1 MAPQTAAALE
11 RTLRETGARADD
23 AIDLA
28 DTALLLGALDVPNAR
43 LAHYRAHIG
52 RLAGGVAARSEGAD
66 EPPLER
72 RRAHLNAVLFEDNG
86 YAGDSESYDDPE
98 NANLLRVIDRR
109 AGLPVSLGI
118 LYIHSARAQGW
129 AVDGL
134 AFPGHFLVRMDARDR
149 RLIVDPFHRGQ
160 TLEAGHLRGL
170 LKQLRGADA
179 ELEPSHYAPVGNR
192 AILLRLQNN
201 IKTRALRAGDAG
213 RAAAILER
221 MLLIAP
227 EAGGIW
233 HELGILR
240 ARLGTMK
247 GAVRALERGLAC
259 GLPDGA
265 RAHAE
270 SALAQLKTSLH

>member
-1 MAPQTAAALE
+1 MAEAAIE
-11 RTLRETGARADD
+11 RMLRDAGGRADD
-23 AIDLA
+23 SIDLA
-28 DTALLLGALDVPNAR
+28 DTALLLGALDIPNAR

-52 RLAGGVAARSEGAD
+52 RLAGDVASRAGADD

-72 RRAHLNAVLFEDNG
+72 RRGHINAVLFEDNG
-86 YAGDSESYDDPE
+86 YGGDTESYDDPE

-118 LYIHSARAQGW
+118 LYIHLARAQGW

-134 AFPGHFLVRMDARDR
+134 AFPGHFLLRMDDRDR

-170 LKQLRGADA
+170 LKQFRGADA

-201 IKTRALRAGDAG
+201 IKTRALQAEIG
-213 RAAAILER
+213 RA
-221 MLLIAP
+221 
-227 EAGGIW
+227 
-233 HELGILR
+233 H
-240 ARLGTMK
+240 
-247 GAVRALERGLAC
+247 V
-259 GLPDGA
+259 
-265 RAHAE
+265 
-270 SALAQLKTSLH
+270 

>member
-1 MAPQTAAALE
+1 MTEAAIERAL
-11 RTLRETGARADD
+11 RDVGARADD
-23 AIDLA
+23 SIDLA

-43 LAHYRAHIG
+43 LARYRAHIG
-52 RLAGGVAARSEGAD
+52 RLTGGVAARSGAD
-66 EPPLER
+66 EPLER
-72 RRAHLNAVLFEDNG
+72 RRGHLNAVLFKDNG
-86 YAGDSESYDDPE
+86 YAGDTESYDDPG

-118 LYIHSARAQGW
+118 LYIHVARTQGW

-134 AFPGHFLVRMDARDR
+134 AFPGHFLVRLDDRDR

-170 LKQLRGADA
+170 LKQFRGADA

-201 IKTRALRAGDAG
+201 IKTRALQAGDAG

-227 EAGGIW
+227 EAGGVW

-247 GAVRALERGLAC
+247 DAVRALERGLAC
-259 GLPDGA
+259 GLPDTA

-270 SALAQLKTSLH
+270 AALAKLKTGLH

>member
-1 MAPQTAAALE
+1 MAEAAIE
-11 RTLRETGARADD
+11 RMLRDAGARADD
-23 AIDLA
+23 SIDLA
-28 DTALLLGALDVPNAR
+28 DTALLLGALDTPNAR

-52 RLAGGVAARSEGAD
+52 RLAGGVASRAGADD

-72 RRAHLNAVLFEDNG
+72 RRGHINAVLFEDNG
-86 YAGDSESYDDPE
+86 YGGDTESYDDPE

-118 LYIHSARAQGW
+118 LYIHLARAQGW

-134 AFPGHFLVRMDARDR
+134 AFPGHFLLRMDDRDR

-170 LKQLRGADA
+170 LKQFRGADA

-201 IKTRALRAGDAG
+201 IKTRALRAGDTG
-213 RAAAILER
+213 RAVAILER

-227 EAGGIW
+227 EAGGVW

-247 GAVRALERGLAC
+247 GAVRALERGLSC
-259 GLPDGA
+259 GLPDTA

-270 SALAQLKTSLH
+270 SALARLKTGLH

>member
-1 MAPQTAAALE
+1 MTEAAIE
-11 RTLRETGARADD
+11 RALREVGAGADD
-23 AIDLA
+23 SIDLA
-28 DTALLLGALDVPNAR
+28 DTALLLGALDVPNAP
-43 LAHYRAHIG
+43 LARYRTHIG
-52 RLAGGVAARSEGAD
+52 RLAGGVAARTGAD
-66 EPPLER
+66 EPLER
-72 RRAHLNAVLFEDNG
+72 RRGHLNAVLFKDNG
-86 YAGDSESYDDPE
+86 YAGDTESYDDPE

-118 LYIHSARAQGW
+118 LYIHVARTQGW

-134 AFPGHFLVRMDARDR
+134 AFPGHFLVRLDDRDR

-170 LKQLRGADA
+170 LKQFRGADA

-201 IKTRALRAGDAG
+201 LKTRALQAGDAG
-213 RAAAILER
+213 RAATILER

-227 EAGGIW
+227 EAGGVW

-247 GAVRALERGLAC
+247 DAVRALERGLAC
-259 GLPDGA
+259 GLPDAA
-265 RAHAE
+265 RTHAE
-270 SALAQLKTSLH
+270 AALAKLKTGLH

>member
-1 MAPQTAAALE
+1 MTEAAIERAL
-11 RTLRETGARADD
+11 RDVGARADD
-23 AIDLA
+23 SIDLA

-43 LAHYRAHIG
+43 LARYRAHIG
-52 RLAGGVAARSEGAD
+52 RLAGGVAARSGAD
-66 EPPLER
+66 EPLER
-72 RRAHLNAVLFEDNG
+72 RRGHLNAVLFKYNG
-86 YAGDSESYDDPE
+86 YAGDTESYDDPG

-118 LYIHSARAQGW
+118 LYIHVARTQGW

-134 AFPGHFLVRMDARDR
+134 AFPGHFLVRLDDRDR

-170 LKQLRGADA
+170 LKQFRGADA

-201 IKTRALRAGDAG
+201 IKTRALQAGDAG

-227 EAGGIW
+227 EAGGVW

-247 GAVRALERGLAC
+247 DAVRALERGLAC
-259 GLPDGA
+259 GLPDAA

-270 SALAQLKTSLH
+270 AALAKLKTGLH